1 MTKKSKN
8 YDTFQK
14 LQIIQVKVQ
23 EAIVNLTGNFVKLS
37 KIKNQNNKIN
47 YCLPSWIVNM
57 LVYG

>member
-47 YCLPSWIVNM
+47 YCLLSWIVNM